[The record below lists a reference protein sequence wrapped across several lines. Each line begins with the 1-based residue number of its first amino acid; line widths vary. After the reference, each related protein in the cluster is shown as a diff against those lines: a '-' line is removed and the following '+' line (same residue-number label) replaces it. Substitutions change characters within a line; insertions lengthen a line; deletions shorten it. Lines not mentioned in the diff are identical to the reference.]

1 MGGLLHL
8 VRQGGAWRAE
18 APPSPLLAVPNV
30 TAHLSMASV
39 PITVLLYD
47 GPLLCVFNVAI
58 NGLNSL
64 HQRLRAKVD
73 PLSTSKCTDTY
84 VQVSMSCNCPSLPS
98 IDWSASV
105 SGLQRFLSY
114 TVSWLT

>member
-1 MGGLLHL
+1 L

-47 GPLLCVFNVAI
+47 GPLLCGF

-73 PLSTSKCTDTY
+73 PLSTSKCTDTH

-105 SGLQRFLSY
+105 SGPQRFLSY